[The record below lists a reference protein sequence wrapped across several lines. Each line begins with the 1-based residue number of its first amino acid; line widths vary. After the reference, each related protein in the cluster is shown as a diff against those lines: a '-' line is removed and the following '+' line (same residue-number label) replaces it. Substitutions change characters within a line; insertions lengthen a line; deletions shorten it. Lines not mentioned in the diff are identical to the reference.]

1 MMQENSLPLLHIKH
15 NTMKR
20 TKKEKEKEVNEIVPL
35 EKKSK
40 IALFWEQNPSEGKII
55 NMRAVLK

>member
-1 MMQENSLPLLHIKH
+1 
-15 NTMKR
+15 MKR
-20 TKKEKEKEVNEIVPL
+20 TKKEKEKEVNEIVPQ